1 MFDNVDY
8 IINNK
13 GNNIIKV
20 WLMIILL
27 LLTMILN
34 ISLFYE
40 YKIFKTYQATVI
52 NQNNNYYL
60 NLYLTDEQL
69 IKFNNK
75 SIYIDKKLVN
85 KKIISISSDYILT
98 ELGKFRLV
106 TLETEIKET
115 DKIVNNIIEIIVQ
128 ERKTTVMKELVA
140 KLLEGGIYERT

>member
-8 IINNK
+8 IINK
-13 GNNIIKV
+13 KDNNIIKV